1 MNDMRNMDTTD
12 KSAKTDKTVKRHGP
26 SAFRTAFMIAFRSMP
41 DCGSLPALLVQV
53 AAAPAF
59 TALFYLML
67 TEAAPRV
74 GAAAGTAAA
83 STAMATTLVPAIGAC
98 SAQASVAMASLLA
111 EDRFTGVLPY
121 MMLGSGSRIAPW
133 AGRLCAGLGVSM
145 ASSCCALLVSLL
157 ATGALPAAG
166 LWPSMLLLMAVSLVA
181 SLGVGLLTA
190 VLSLM
195 FDDALLLTNLIGYV
209 LPLVGGVVAPASVF
223 PAPVARTVHALPIT
237 WMTDAARPNRRASR
251 HGLRLYGRGV
261 GGRFGLGRL
270 GAGVLAHVHGAEPQA
285 RHRDRTGHVR
295 LTESGPGTAR

>member
-12 KSAKTDKTVKRHGP
+12 KSAKTDKTVKRPGP

-83 STAMATTLVPAIGAC
+83 STAMATALVPAIGAC

-181 SLGVGLLTA
+181 SLGVGLLTS

-209 LPLVGGVVAPASVF
+209 LPLVGGVVAPTSVF

-237 WMTDAARPNRRASR
+237 WMTDAARALTAGHPATAFACMGA
-251 HGLRLYGRGV
+251 GLAV
-261 GGRFGLGRL
+261 GLGWAVSALVCWRMCMALSRRRGTVTGL
-270 GAGVLAHVHGAEPQA
+270 GM
-285 RHRDRTGHVR
+285 
-295 LTESGPGTAR
+295 